1 MLSETDVLQAVRQ
14 HIAERGEA
22 PKMGQPTSGEITWH
36 SLLEGTIVRCI
47 ETRTENKQLHRGRID
62 LSDRPRYDRLE
73 QYPLAPPKNPGAALT
88 LELVQRGSVNE
99 DPCPCGNG
107 KVACS
112 RCQGRGDLPCASTTT
127 CSDCRGIDACLRC
140 DGTGHRTHKASE
152 EARQVAEERVT
163 CKKCGAFEAAC
174 PTCRGRG
181 HITCSTCRGRGVR
194 ECPDCDGEGTEPHKR
209 CGGTGLTVA
218 WTEGIIS
225 RQPRTEEI
233 KWPESGLPYVARQ
246 HARQDGDWRKTSLT
260 HKDSVPDGLEG
271 EFKALLK
278 PRLKPRDGE
287 IARKADLQYLP
298 LARVVV
304 PEHRHRV
311 YYVYPGQSKL
321 RVFILP
327 SSQRTWQIAGAVL
340 AVLAVLYLLSRLLS

>member
-1 MLSETDVLQAVRQ
+1 M
-14 HIAERGEA
+14 
-22 PKMGQPTSGEITWH
+22 
-36 SLLEGTIVRCI
+36 
-47 ETRTENKQLHRGRID
+47 
-62 LSDRPRYDRLE
+62 
-73 QYPLAPPKNPGAALT
+73 
-88 LELVQRGSVNE
+88 
-99 DPCPCGNG
+99 
-107 KVACS
+107 
-112 RCQGRGDLPCASTTT
+112 
-127 CSDCRGIDACLRC
+127 
-140 DGTGHRTHKASE
+140 
-152 EARQVAEERVT
+152 
-163 CKKCGAFEAAC
+163 
-174 PTCRGRG
+174 
-181 HITCSTCRGRGVR
+181 
-194 ECPDCDGEGTEPHKR
+194 
-209 CGGTGLTVA
+209 
-218 WTEGIIS
+218 
-225 RQPRTEEI
+225 
-233 KWPESGLPYVARQ
+233 ARQ